1 LDYEN
6 KYHFCYKIEKA
17 CCRFIQGDNGGK
29 DKNHLIRWKST
40 CQAKIDG
47 GLGVR
52 EMYPMNKAFIVKLGW
67 GIIND
72 SSYLCARVL
81 RGKYIRTKDNIP

>member
-1 LDYEN
+1 M
-6 KYHFCYKIEKA
+6 
-17 CCRFIQGDNGGK
+17 
-29 DKNHLIRWKST
+29 
-40 CQAKIDG
+40 IDG

-72 SSYLCARVL
+72 SRYLGARVL